1 MRHCGKHAHPLGLS
15 QNDCQQRQSVEVIRI
30 VRVILHADKIVAE
43 PAYSLLCWY
52 CTRSKPKLPEIDT
65 KIGSYASPLIQALGQ
80 IRTKKRFGLR
90 SRWAGFQLES
100 FFPTSANLRK
110 SHN

>member
-65 KIGSYASPLIQALGQ
+65 KSGSSASPMMQGKNERRL
-80 IRTKKRFGLR
+80 K
-90 SRWAGFQLES
+90 
-100 FFPTSANLRK
+100 
-110 SHN
+110 